1 MGRKAEE
8 GVIAVPMTTD
18 DNAARRPYG
27 VVFDEPVMG
36 RITNVMADAV
46 AHLDEHPAV
55 VLLVDGLGAA
65 NLDDDPSLAP
75 TLTSLPRTNLQAG
88 LPSTTTASIT
98 SLLTGAD
105 AAQHGLVGFAF
116 RTRPGFA
123 MNTMLWDDPSFVP
136 EVAQPVP
143 TWFERLGAK
152 GVKTAVVVS
161 SAFANSGLTRAILRG
176 ADFVGIDH
184 ENDWAGQA
192 TLVADTVKTHR
203 LAYAYVRSLDH
214 TGHARGW
221 RSSAWRRQLRRIDGF
236 VGQLLETLPAG
247 TAFTITGDHGMVDV
261 APTHKVQIDDEPEL
275 AAGVDLVAGETR
287 FRYLY
292 TQTPD
297 AVAARWANWW
307 GSRAD
312 VYTRQQAL
320 PLFGVT
326 PPTPDVAKRI
336 GDVVVAFHDDWVAL
350 TASRPREAQMVGMHG
365 SVTSQERLVP
375 LLKGSL

>member
-1 MGRKAEE
+1 MWEDWWVNEVSGLA
-8 GVIAVPMTTD
+8 GVIA
-18 DNAARRPYG
+18 
-27 VVFDEPVMG
+27 
-36 RITNVMADAV
+36 DAT

-55 VLLVDGLGAA
+55 VLLIDGLGAV
-65 NLDDDPSLAP
+65 NLDDDPALAP
-75 TLTSLPRTNLQAG
+75 TLTSLPRTDIQAG

-105 AAQHGLVGFAF
+105 AAQHGLMGFAF

-123 MNTMLWDDPSFVP
+123 MNTMLWDDPGFVP

-143 TWFERLGAK
+143 TWFERLGAQHIP
-152 GVKTAVVVS
+152 TAVVVS

-184 ENDWAGQA
+184 ENDWAAQVA
-192 TLVADTVKTHR
+192 LVADTVKTHR
-203 LAYAYVRSLDH
+203 LTYAYVRSLDH

-221 RSSAWRRQLRRIDGF
+221 RSSAWRRQLRRVDGF
-236 VGQLLETLPAG
+236 VAQLLETLPPG
-247 TAFTITGDHGMVDV
+247 TALTITGDHGMVDV
-261 APTHKVQIDDEPEL
+261 PPAHKVQIDDEPEL
-275 AAGVDLVAGETR
+275 AAGVDMVAGEAR

-297 AVAARWANWW
+297 DVAARWARWW

-320 PLFGVT
+320 PLFGAT
-326 PPTPDVAKRI
+326 PTTPEVATRI

-365 SVTSQERLVP
+365 SITDQERLVP
-375 LLKGSL
+375 LLKCEL